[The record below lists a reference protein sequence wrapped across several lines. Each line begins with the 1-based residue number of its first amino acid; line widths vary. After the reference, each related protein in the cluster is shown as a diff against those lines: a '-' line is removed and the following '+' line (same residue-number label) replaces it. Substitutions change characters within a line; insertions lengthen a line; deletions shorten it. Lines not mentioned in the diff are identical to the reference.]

1 MFEQLKQ
8 IKKLKQMQ
16 STFKNERFEIEKEG
30 TKVVINGNLEI
41 EEISLN
47 ENLDKASQ
55 EQILKECLNEV
66 AKKAQATLAKEFFK

>member
-8 IKKLKQMQ
+8 MKKLKQMQ
-16 STFKNERFEIEKEG
+16 DSFKKERFEVEKQG
-30 TKVVINGNLEI
+30 TRVVINGNLEV

-47 ENLDKASQ
+47 QGLDKSSQ

-66 AKKAQATLAKEFFK
+66 AKKAQMALAKKLF

>member
-16 STFKNERFEIEKEG
+16 STFKNERFEVEKEG

-47 ENLDKASQ
+47 ANLDKASQ